1 MSVAQDVDI
10 YRPLPFTKPK
20 GLVMQYADAM
30 QPFVKLVQANMDLM
44 TQFTVR
50 PDVFSQPTAFVGVMQ
65 GLMKN
70 YTEFFT
76 EISQSG
82 AAMLSQGQ
90 AAFMQQTR
98 DAASNVVDVA
108 QAGTR
113 RARQAA

>member
-10 YRPLPFTKPK
+10 YRPLPFTEPK

-76 EISQSG
+76 EISHSG